1 MKHALL
7 AAGILAASPAMAMD
21 PADFLVDWKSMI
33 GERVILRSVTVY
45 GATEDYATA
54 ILEGQFFTIVQ
65 PWADRDDLRYLFR
78 NCAKIIPDKAQC
90 TMDVEGEVANGFT
103 GGLALRDVDFALPKP

>member
-1 MKHALL
+1 MKRITLAAALL
-7 AAGILAASPAMAMD
+7 AAFPASAMD
-21 PADFLVDWKSMI
+21 PADFLVDWQSMI

-45 GATEDYATA
+45 GATPDYATA
-54 ILEGQFFTIVQ
+54 ILEGQFFTVVQ

-90 TMDVEGEVANGFT
+90 TMDVEGEVSNGFT
-103 GGLALRDVDFALPKP
+103 GGLALKDVDFALPKP